1 MKKQMLFI
9 HSAGEQ
15 GPSAGSGPLVAALQ
29 RELGPEYELLHP
41 PMPNPE
47 APAYQPWKRA
57 LAQALAGLSGDVTL
71 IGHSLGGSVLV
82 KYLAEEGWAGAI
94 TSLCLVAAPYFGA
107 PDWEHAEFMLDPAA
121 PPPRVPQVC
130 LYYTRDDDVVPVAHL
145 ALYAAMFPQ
154 ATARELDGYGHTFSA
169 GCAEL
174 AADLR
179 AGLA

>member
-1 MKKQMLFI
+1 MKRQILFI

-29 RELGPEYELLHP
+29 RGLGPEYRLLHP
-41 PMPNPE
+41 LMPHPE
-47 APAYQPWKRA
+47 APEYQPWKLG
-57 LAQALAGLSGDVTL
+57 LATALAGLSGEVTL

-94 TSLCLVAAPYFGA
+94 TSLCLIAAPYFGA

-121 PPPRVPQVC
+121 APPRLPRVC
-130 LYYTRDDDVVPVAHL
+130 LYYTRDDAVVAPAHL

-174 AADLR
+174 VADLR
-179 AGLA
+179 AGRA